1 MNVWLKWLDCCFIVD
16 GVELMQEVPRIY
28 CLLVVE
34 GLAEI
39 QGDPLSRSDD
49 ALDTIPTHL
58 AFSCQGRARR
68 EDTCIYFRGSR
79 GTD

>member
-16 GVELMQEVPRIY
+16 DAELMQEVPGIY

-39 QGDPLSRSDD
+39 QGDPLSRIDD

-58 AFSCQGRARR
+58 ANSLPPPPLTPLRTHHLCYR
-68 EDTCIYFRGSR
+68 C
-79 GTD
+79 